1 MSPRTESQLEEIRE
15 SSVNKILDASLKLFA
30 EQGYEATSI
39 SQIAEKAGIS
49 KGLIYNYF
57 DSKLDL
63 LKGMIDRL
71 NEGEAELMAKVID
84 EDPQTMLKNIFVTF
98 FNEIR
103 DRTEVWKMITII
115 SLQIDKFD
123 FIHEITVKK
132 LQGFFDLFTDL
143 LRQIDYPNPEQEA
156 KLIGAM
162 FDGIGF
168 HYIVAMEEYP
178 LDEVEEYLIMKYCK
192 S

>member
-15 SSVNKILDASLKLFA
+15 TSVSKILDASLELFA
-30 EQGYEATSI
+30 EQGYDATSI

-71 NEGEAELMAKVID
+71 NEGESELMAKVID
-84 EDPQTMLKNIFVTF
+84 EDPKQMLKKIFEAF
-98 FNEIR
+98 FFEIR
-103 DRTEVWKMITII
+103 ERTEVWKMIATI
-115 SLQIDKFD
+115 SLQVDKFD
-123 FIHEITVKK
+123 FVHLMTVKK
-132 LQGFFDLFTDL
+132 LQQYFDLFEML
-143 LRQIDYPNPEQEA
+143 LTQTGYPDPGQEA
-156 KLIGAM
+156 KLIAAL

-168 HYIVAMEEYP
+168 HYLIARDDYP
-178 LDEVEEYLIMKYCK
+178 IEEVEKFLIQKYCK